1 MKKKILLLLFVCA
14 IAVSALSPSAVYA
27 DSGPK
32 PSVRVSVE
40 NLGGELCYGTLL
52 SKWESSGPQFAW
64 DGTEE
69 GKYLP
74 SGLEE
79 EIWSAFVNYEDA
91 DGYYFLQI
99 AWLCSGERGISWTY
113 YPPSSFKIL
122 LYFPERGEGGEFL
135 VSGIYERYAF
145 DSYYTVNLNKTDD
158 GGLLIAQ
165 KSYDYTWEVVSLI
178 CRIVLTILLELGIA
192 LLFGFRSRR
201 TLSVILVV
209 NVITQVILNVLLNLI
224 NYSQGAFAFIGWYI
238 LLEFVVFAVEA
249 VVYALAFRRFAE
261 KKVPVWKSVL
271 YALTANAFSFA
282 GGILLAR
289 YIPGIF

>member
-40 NLGGELCYGTLL
+40 NLDGELCYGTLL
-52 SKWESSGPQFAW
+52 SKWESTGPQFAW

-145 DSYYTVNLNKTDD
+145 DSYYTVNLTKTDD

-165 KSYDYTWEVVSLI
+165 KSYDYTGTFFSAN
-178 CRIVLTILLELGIA
+178 RRNASAYTTA
-192 LLFGFRSRR
+192 STAKTTNSSRMY
-201 TLSVILVV
+201 
-209 NVITQVILNVLLNLI
+209 QPM
-224 NYSQGAFAFIGWYI
+224 
-238 LLEFVVFAVEA
+238 
-249 VVYALAFRRFAE
+249 
-261 KKVPVWKSVL
+261 K
-271 YALTANAFSFA
+271 ANA
-282 GGILLAR
+282 
-289 YIPGIF
+289 P